1 MKLTDEDVPEK
12 GAKMKTLETIYP
24 FAIEHTK
31 KKVFEDIE
39 WYLENKPESVDYGQ
53 YRSERGSY
61 LEQLWLNIWINKA
74 TNAINKKEKKAFL
87 AQKGFAVEGVDRKL
101 INQLFRNEIR
111 DFQPFDVVSWLDSV
125 FLNHKE
131 AWIMHYEQART
142 KLEARIAAQRIVEQQ
157 HEVITVIV
165 EAVEE
170 LLKQQYELLYLY
182 IRYYIAKQIKQD
194 FGQNPKFGI
203 KKTYQLEKLT
213 ETDPHLS
220 QADYRLMGEFFDE
233 LTGGIHETFER
244 GRVYYEYETYFDLY
258 ETYITQY
265 LFEISPSFIFKR
277 MSNIKEQYENVF
289 DKPLTDSALRK
300 LISEFILELSDD
312 YTEEIADEYVE
323 DLLRLAEVPFDE
335 VLHLNVFRQDLD
347 TRELRRE
354 FELAE
359 IKRKQDEEA
368 RIIDDVFGN
377 EYRPSIGD
385 NIHFVLHI
393 GETNTGKTHQ
403 ALTRMKQAES
413 GLYLAPLRLLALE
426 VFDKLNAEGVPC
438 SLKTGEEEKYSS
450 GAAHLSC
457 TVEMFYEKDFYD
469 VIVIDEA
476 QMLADKDRGYS
487 WYKAITKANT
497 NEVHII
503 GSRNIKGMLLNLLGE
518 SSLEIHDYSREIPL
532 EVENREFNLS
542 HTKKGDAL
550 VCFSRRKVLET
561 AAKLQS
567 MKHRVSMIYG
577 SMPPE
582 TRKKQI
588 QRFNEGETT
597 TIVSTDAIG
606 MGLNLPIRRIVFL
619 DNEKFDGTRRRRLS
633 SQEVKQIAGRAGRK
647 GIYEIGKVAFSSEIG
662 TMKKLLDKEDEPVQ
676 SFAIA
681 PTNSVFER
689 FQKYYHDL
697 GTFFE
702 LWDKF
707 KSPKGTKKAS
717 LAEERELY
725 QMVKGTEIE
734 ARLSLKD
741 LYGFLHLP
749 FSSKEVEL
757 RQQWLRT
764 IFAILEGRE
773 LPEPIIKKRNLEDLE
788 LTYKALGLHLLF
800 LYRLDRRTEAHYWER
815 VREEISNEVHEQLK
829 SEIKTFKNK
838 CKRCGRNLPLDFSF
852 PICDSCH
859 SSRYRREYDQY

>member
-1 MKLTDEDVPEK
+1 
-12 GAKMKTLETIYP
+12 MKTLDTIYP
-24 FAIEHTK
+24 FAVEHTK

-39 WYLENKPESVDYGQ
+39 HYLENKPEPVHYEH
-53 YRSERGSY
+53 YRNERAHY
-61 LEQLWLNIWINKA
+61 LDQLWINIWINKA

-87 AQKGFAVEGVDRKL
+87 TEKGFQVEGVDRKL

-111 DFQPFDVVSWLDSV
+111 DYQPFDIVTWLDSV
-125 FLNHKE
+125 FYNHND
-131 AWIMHYEQART
+131 AWLEQFEQARM
-142 KLEARIAAQRIVEQQ
+142 KHEVRLAEERIATEKMGVVTSISEKVEQLFQ
-157 HEVITVIV
+157 S
-165 EAVEE
+165 
-170 LLKQQYELLYLY
+170 QYEVLYLY
-182 IRYYIAKQIKQD
+182 IRYYVAKQIMKD
-194 FGQNPKFGI
+194 FERNPKFGI
-203 KKTYQLEKLT
+203 KKSYQLEKII
-213 ETDPHLS
+213 ETDELLS
-220 QADYRLMGEFFDE
+220 PSDFRLMSDLFEE
-233 LTGGIHETFER
+233 LTGAIHESLER
-244 GRVYYEYETYFDLY
+244 GRVYYEYETYNNLY
-258 ETYITQY
+258 ETLITQH
-265 LFEISPSFIFKR
+265 LFEIAPGFIFQR
-277 MSNIKEQYENVF
+277 IPNLKELYEGVF
-289 DKPLTDSALRK
+289 DKPLSDSALRK
-300 LISEFILELSDD
+300 LISELILELSYD
-312 YTEEIADEYVE
+312 YTEEIAEEYVV
-323 DLLRLAEVPFDE
+323 DLVKLADVPFDE
-335 VLHLNVFRQDLD
+335 DVHLSLFKQDCKTRDQRQ
-347 TRELRRE
+347 EA
-354 FELAE
+354 ELAE
-359 IKRKQDEEA
+359 MKRKEEEEA
-368 RIIDDVFGN
+368 RIIEEVFGS
-377 EYRPSIGD
+377 EYRPSIGG

-403 ALTRMKQAES
+403 ALRRMKQADS

-426 VFDKLNAEGVPC
+426 VYDKLNAEGVPC
-438 SLKTGEEEKYSS
+438 SLKTGEEEKFTP
-450 GAAHLSC
+450 GASHVSC
-457 TVEMFYEKDFYD
+457 TVEMFYEKEFYD
-469 VIVIDEA
+469 CIVIDEA

-487 WYKAITKANT
+487 WYKAITKANAK
-497 NEVHII
+497 EVHII
-503 GSRNIKGMLLNLLGE
+503 GSRNIKEMLLELLGE

-532 EVENREFNLS
+532 EVESREFNLS

-561 AAKLQS
+561 AARLQS
-567 MKHRVSMIYG
+567 MKHKVSMIYG

-588 QRFNEGETT
+588 QRFNDGETT

-619 DNEKFDGTRRRRLS
+619 ENEKFDGTRRRRLT

-647 GIYEIGKVAFSSEIG
+647 GIYDIGKVAFSTEIG
-662 TMKKLLDKEDEPVQ
+662 TMKKLLANEDEPVQ

-681 PTNSVFER
+681 PTNAVFER

-717 LAEERELY
+717 LTEERELY
-725 QMVKGTEIE
+725 QMVQGTEIE

-757 RQQWLRT
+757 RQQWRRT
-764 IFAILEGRE
+764 IYAILEGYE
-773 LPEPIIKKRNLEDLE
+773 LPEPNIKKRNLEELE

-800 LYRLDRRTEAHYWER
+800 LYRLEQRTEAHYWER
-815 VREEISNEVHEQLK
+815 VREEISDDVHEHLK
-829 SEIKTFKNK
+829 SEIKTYKNK

-859 SSRYRREYDQY
+859 SSRYRREYDKF